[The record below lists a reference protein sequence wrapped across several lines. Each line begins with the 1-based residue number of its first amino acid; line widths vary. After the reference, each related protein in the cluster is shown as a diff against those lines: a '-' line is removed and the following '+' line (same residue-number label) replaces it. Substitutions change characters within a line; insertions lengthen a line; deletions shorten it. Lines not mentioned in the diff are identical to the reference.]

1 MLILFALGLMSKSM
15 LVTLPFVMLLMD
27 IWPLHRISLA
37 RLKGVSA
44 ERSKLS
50 ALIREKAPLFALA
63 LVASLVTY
71 FAQKE
76 TGAVVAGET
85 TSLSLRVANALV
97 SYVVYIVKAIWPT
110 QLALFYPYPTSLNF
124 WSVAGSALVL
134 IVVTALLLRTAIRR
148 PFLIVGWLGYLGTL
162 IPVIGIIQAGTQARA
177 DRFMYVPLVGLCI
190 VAAWAVPQS
199 TNMRRIFGAI
209 GAGLVLAA
217 AINARVQ
224 VGYWKDNITL
234 WEHTLSVAEESFIAH
249 INLGLALHQNAKL
262 DEAIAHYRAAVRLR
276 PNYAEA
282 HNNLAVALVDQGKID
297 DAIEELLEAIKAKPR
312 DEVYHLN
319 VAVLLN
325 QKGNRTAAVEHLET
339 ALKLNPG
346 YADARRELDRQRGE
360 KTRQ

>member
-1 MLILFALGLMSKSM
+1 
-15 LVTLPFVMLLMD
+15 
-27 IWPLHRISLA
+27 
-37 RLKGVSA
+37 
-44 ERSKLS
+44 
-50 ALIREKAPLFALA
+50 
-63 LVASLVTY
+63 
-71 FAQKE
+71 
-76 TGAVVAGET
+76 
-85 TSLSLRVANALV
+85 
-97 SYVVYIVKAIWPT
+97 
-110 QLALFYPYPTSLNF
+110 
-124 WSVAGSALVL
+124 
-134 IVVTALLLRTAIRR
+134 
-148 PFLIVGWLGYLGTL
+148 
-162 IPVIGIIQAGTQARA
+162 
-177 DRFMYVPLVGLCI
+177 
-190 VAAWAVPQS
+190 
-199 TNMRRIFGAI
+199 MRRIFGAI